1 MSVLLLVNLGMILK
15 QLYRRNLVVLLTDT
29 LRATDGYD
37 HWDWCI
43 WLHYISFLD
52 SRTNGGCCFC
62 RRRRRGCACCCCCC
76 CCCCGGC
83 CFNSGKLSSI
93 SASWIVCPL
102 DASLS
107 TGNSAFQLVQVMMI
121 WCPWIWMHPWK
132 MTRLLGLEKQT
143 CSWRGFKGG
152 CYWCGWLEKAMK
164 LFCVDFWQACLVYV

>member
-1 MSVLLLVNLGMILK
+1 MTIGIDAFDCTIYLF
-15 QLYRRNLVVLLTDT
+15 Y
-29 LRATDGYD
+29 
-37 HWDWCI
+37 
-43 WLHYISFLD
+43 SFLD
-52 SRTNGGCCFC
+52 SRTTGGKE
-62 RRRRRGCACCCCCC
+62 CCCCC

-143 CSWRGFKGG
+143 FSWRGFLGG
-152 CYWCGWLEKAMK
+152 CFYVLFLAYWCGWLEKGNEVV
-164 LFCVDFWQACLVYV
+164 FCWFWQACLVWPPMPAELSMILCIAMCQNKWSSTYASPSL